1 MKKILL
7 LLVTC
12 AMLMLC
18 ACDEDTSQEK
28 ENSTKSSSQ
37 NITSSESST
46 TVPSQRIEHIAEKLE
61 NGMLENLDEYS
72 DEEKEKIKDAVEKD
86 GYSLEFKDDGSGI
99 LSNEEGEWTVAAGW
113 VENEYT
119 EGIPVVDFGNV
130 TMSLEDTDSKGD
142 YYMFLIRQANFL
154 EVENYVE
161 TLGQIGFNDVES
173 KVVNQ
178 DGNAIVFV
186 AENNNGKR
194 VELGYSSNGFTFKI
208 YK

>member
-7 LLVTC
+7 LLIAC
-12 AMLMLC
+12 AMLLLC
-18 ACDEDTSQEK
+18 ACDEDTPKVEEDQNKSTSQ
-28 ENSTKSSSQ
+28 SSAP
-37 NITSSESST
+37 SEEST

-61 NGMLENLDEYS
+61 NGMLENLDEYNE
-72 DEEKEKIKDAVEKD
+72 EEKEQIKSAVEKD
-86 GYSLEFKDDGSGI
+86 GYTLEFKDDGSGV

-119 EGIPVVDFGNV
+119 EGIPVIDFGTV
-130 TMSLEDTDSKGD
+130 TMSMEDEDSKGN

-161 TLGQIGFNDVES
+161 TLGQIGYTDVIS

-178 DGNAIVFV
+178 SANAVVFE
-186 AENNNGKR
+186 AQNSNGKR
-194 VELGYSSNGFTFKI
+194 IELGYSSNGFTFKI

>member
-7 LLVTC
+7 LLIAC
-12 AMLMLC
+12 AMLLFC
-18 ACDEDTSQEK
+18 ACDEDAPKVEEDQTKSTSQ
-28 ENSTKSSSQ
+28 SSAP
-37 NITSSESST
+37 SEEST
-46 TVPSQRIEHIAEKLE
+46 TVAPQRIEHIAEKLE
-61 NGMLENLDEYS
+61 KGMLENLDEYNE
-72 DEEKEKIKDAVEKD
+72 EEKEQIKSAVEKD
-86 GYSLEFKDDGSGI
+86 GYTLEFNDDGSGV

-119 EGIPVVDFGNV
+119 EGIPVIDFGTV
-130 TMSLEDTDSKGD
+130 TMSMEDEDSKGK

-161 TLGQIGFNDVES
+161 TLGQIGFTDVIS

-178 DGNAIVFV
+178 SANAVVFE
-186 AENNNGKR
+186 AQNSNGKR
-194 VELGYSSNGFTFKI
+194 IELGYSSNGFTFKI